1 MGGRRTLIR
10 ESEALLG
17 SSQTKTA
24 ALKQAVFARPS
35 VRRKKMNLGVKSSS
49 VAVYS
54 GIFLLVITMVAIG
67 YQPPKQVDSVASAVT
82 SPSSSPATINQPS
95 VDQIVATNI
104 AAGIASRADLPV
116 AANIANQSV
125 SLAIQSQLSQT
136 DNNTIT
142 KPQIIQPSADNRAV
156 KQYTVKAGDTIPS
169 IAAQFGISTDTVKW
183 ANDLTSDSVGEGK
196 QLTILPVDGVLYTVR
211 SGDTIDSIAAKF
223 NTTAQNITVFND
235 LELSGL
241 VVGNKI
247 ILPSGILP
255 TTERPGYVAPP
266 AFSYGNSV
274 FVNYRYAGG
283 FGGGNI
289 LTAWRNT
296 QGTTPGNT
304 NAWGNCTWWAWER
317 RYQMGM
323 PLPSGALGNAAEWAA
338 TLGSSHVVDSVPSYG
353 AIIQN
358 GGGYGHVG
366 VVEAVNSDGSI
377 IISEMNNY
385 AAGGYNVVDKRVIPA
400 SALGNFNFIH

>member
-1 MGGRRTLIR
+1 MGL
-10 ESEALLG
+10 A
-17 SSQTKTA
+17 QTKTA
-24 ALKQAVFARPS
+24 TLKQQVFARPTS
-35 VRRKKMNLGVKSSS
+35 HPKKMRLGVKSSS

-54 GIFLLVITMVAIG
+54 GIFLLVIAMVAIG
-67 YQPPKQVDSVASAVT
+67 YQPPKQVDNVATAVST
-82 SPSSSPATINQPS
+82 SPSTPATIGQPS

-104 AAGIASRADLPV
+104 AAGIAARADLPV

-156 KQYTVKAGDTIPS
+156 KQYTVKAGDTLPS
-169 IAAQFGISTDTVKW
+169 IAAQFGISTDTIKW
-183 ANDLTSDSVGEGK
+183 ANDLTSDTVGEGK
-196 QLTILPVDGVLYTVR
+196 QLTILPIDGVLYTVR

-223 NTTAQNITVFND
+223 GTTAQNITVFND

-255 TTERPGYVAPP
+255 TTERPGYVAPR
-266 AFSYGNSV
+266 AALAYGGNV
-274 FVNYRYAGG
+274 FVGYRYAGG
-283 FGGGNI
+283 FGGGEI

-317 RYQMGM
+317 RYQLGM

-338 TLGSSHVVDSVPSYG
+338 TLGSTHVVDSVPSYG